1 MLKLHKQLERC
12 ARIPGYTSIRAGM
25 GLGDSLYLQSVCR
38 HLVKQ
43 GQKFLACSKWPDV
56 FRSLGESVIVGPF
69 TRLGVDKVAHYS
81 LRKGVQGTTQFQD
94 CCIQAGIKEPV
105 DLRLDWAVTELE
117 LVETVLGLAKGLP
130 IVCVQLPRPP
140 MDRKDGFGKEL
151 MPDCAVIQR
160 QIDRLKDKA
169 FLVQIGAGQSIHGFQ
184 GLNLDLANKTT
195 VAQLLDLASVA
206 HGFIGYVSF
215 VVPLAESLKK
225 PALIVWSSKGLK
237 APHAY
242 VRQISPQKV
251 LHGNWCKWAMDNW
264 EPDRIDEAFNG
275 FL

>member
-1 MLKLHKQLERC
+1 MLRLHKQLERC
-12 ARIPGYTSIRAGM
+12 ARIPGYLSIRAGM
-25 GLGDSLYLQSVCR
+25 GLGDSLYLQSVAR
-38 HLVKQ
+38 HFVSK
-43 GQKFLACSKWPDV
+43 GQKVLACSKWPDV
-56 FRSLGESVIVGPF
+56 FRPLGDSVIVGPF

-105 DLRLDWAVTELE
+105 ALRLDWAVTELE
-117 LVETVLGLAKGLP
+117 LVETVSGMAKGLP

-151 MPDCAVIQR
+151 MPNCAVIQR
-160 QIDRLKDKA
+160 QIDRLKGKA
-169 FLVQIGAGQSIHGFQ
+169 FLVQIGAGQSIHKFD
-184 GLNLDLANKTT
+184 GLDLDLANKTT

-215 VVPLAESLKK
+215 IVPMAESLRK
-225 PALIVWSSKGLK
+225 PALIVWSSRGLRGTH
-237 APHAY
+237 PY
-242 VRQISPQKV
+242 IQQIKPSKV
-251 LHGNWCKWAMDNW
+251 LNGNWCKWAMDDW
-264 EPDRIDEAFNG
+264 EPNRIDEAFNG